1 MGLLDDAI
9 REHLELRRRHGADP
23 SEVLSKEQEA
33 LGPVAAQA
41 DAALPTGDDMLF
53 AAEPSLA
60 GVDIADGNM
69 IAEDRR
75 RERRGGDRGA
85 DDQYLSQET
94 VELDMRAVLDG
105 DAGVGARQAARG
117 GMRSI
122 TSAAPVRAL
131 R

>member
-9 REHLELRRRHGADP
+9 REHLQLRRRHGADP

-41 DAALPTGDDMLF
+41 DVALPTEGDTLF
-53 AAEPSLA
+53 AADSSLA
-60 GVDIADGNM
+60 GVDITDGNM
-69 IAEDRR
+69 VAEDRR
-75 RERRGGDRGA
+75 RERREGDRGA
-85 DDQYLSQET
+85 ADPYLSQET
-94 VELDMRAVLDG
+94 VELDMRAVLEG

-117 GMRSI
+117 GMRSM